1 MRLTKTTLSIT
12 MATVLAFGASATA
25 AQAAWPERPITVIVA
40 YSAGG
45 GTDATARV
53 MAKQLEGQ
61 LGQPVN
67 VLNRPGAGGL
77 TGHKAI
83 ADAKPDGY
91 TIGLLTSSINSYKWL
106 GQGDLTYEDYLPLA
120 LVNFD
125 AAGFQVR
132 ADSPF
137 KTLDEAI
144 TAIKGDPSKFSA
156 SASGIGGPWHVAW
169 SVLMMNVGVDPK
181 AVSFIPTKG
190 AAPSLTELLAGG
202 VDVVPASL
210 PECRAMIDS
219 GDVRALAVM
228 DSDRHP
234 AFPNVP
240 TVKEAIGETVVAG
253 VWRGFAA
260 PKGIPADI
268 VAKLTSAINTA
279 YQSAEFRDTMAKRGY
294 GLRWAEGKDFQ
305 EFMKLTYEDTGKV
318 LVASGL
324 ARK

>member
-1 MRLTKTTLSIT
+1 MRLIKSALFIVAVAILAIGTLGST
-12 MATVLAFGASATA
+12 
-25 AQAAWPERPITVIVA
+25 AQAAWPDRPITIIVA

-53 MAKQLEGQ
+53 MAKLLEKQ

-77 TGHKAI
+77 IGHKAV

-91 TIGLLTSSINSYKWL
+91 TIGLLSSSINSYKWL
-106 GQGDLTYEDYLPLA
+106 GQGDLNYTNYLPLA
-120 LVNFD
+120 LINFD

-132 ADSPF
+132 AKSPF
-137 KTLDEAI
+137 KTLGDAI
-144 TAIKGDPSKFSA
+144 TAIKANPSKYTA

-169 SVLMMNVGVDPK
+169 SVLMMSVGVNPK

-202 VDVVPASL
+202 VDFVPASL
-210 PECRAMIDS
+210 PESRAMIES

-228 DSDRHP
+228 DTVRHP
-234 AFPNVP
+234 AFPKVP
-240 TVKEAIGETVVAG
+240 TVKEAIDKNVVAG
-253 VWRGFAA
+253 VWRGFAG

-268 VAKLTSAINTA
+268 AAKLRSAIKVA
-279 YQSAEFRDTMAKRGY
+279 YNSPEFRKIMAKRGY
-294 GLRWAEGKDFQ
+294 GLRWAEGDDFRK
-305 EFMKLTYEDTGKV
+305 FMKSTYEDTGKV
-318 LVASGL
+318 LTASGL